1 MQAGLL
7 TERIIIEKPITQQN
21 GFGANAIKWTEFV
34 TTRAGVTY
42 SNGNRANENN
52 EIVYIYTV
60 VFKIRYYHKVTE
72 FMRITWNDQK
82 YRILSIQADKH
93 KLYKLINAEL
103 IND

>member
-7 TERIIIEKPITQQN
+7 TDRIIIEKPTTQQN

-72 FMRITWNDQK
+72 FMRITWNNQK
-82 YRILSIQADKH
+82 YRILSIQADK
-93 KLYKLINAEL
+93 YKQFKIINAEL